1 MDKTLI
7 IHPQEKP
14 GHWLWI
20 SALLFVSF
28 FVAGLT
34 AMTLLNGGVV
44 NRILLPIGADIAMFQ
59 LIWQEQPL
67 SALAFIVT
75 KSLFVFIHQDPR
87 SGLNLWTLQYDSIT
101 LAVYLFTALLGGRL
115 ISRARQTTRHSIGL
129 LRGLLGVVLLVTAF
143 TYMTAIEHCSGATWV
158 GFVAFYGLGFSD
170 FEFYPYYQGTL
181 TLLGLGLLIWG
192 LIKGRQQTQANR

>member
-7 IHPQEKP
+7 IHPQKKLN
-14 GHWLWI
+14 HWLSM

-28 FVAGLT
+28 FVIGLA
-34 AMTLLNGGVV
+34 AMTLLNGGMV
-44 NRILLPIGADIAMFQ
+44 NHMLFPIGADTTMFQ

-67 SALAFIVT
+67 SALEFIVT

-101 LAVYLFTALLGGRL
+101 LIVYLFTALLGGWL
-115 ISRARQTTRHSIGL
+115 ISRARQTVRRNTRL
-129 LRGLLGVVLLVTAF
+129 LHGLLGIVLLVTAF

-158 GFVAFYGLGFSD
+158 GFVAFYGLGFSN

-181 TLLGLGLLIWG
+181 SLLGLSLLTAGLV
-192 LIKGRQQTQANR
+192 KQVQTNR

>member
-1 MDKTLI
+1 MDNTLI

-14 GHWLWI
+14 NHWLLM
-20 SALLFVSF
+20 STLLFIGF
-28 FVAGLT
+28 FVVGLT
-34 AMTLLNGGVV
+34 AMTLLNGGIV
-44 NRILLPIGADIAMFQ
+44 NHMLFPVGTDIAMFQ

-67 SALAFIVT
+67 RALEFIVT

-101 LAVYLFTALLGGRL
+101 LVVYLFAALLGGQL
-115 ISRARQTTRHSIGL
+115 ISRARQTVRHNTGL

-181 TLLGLGLLIWG
+181 SLLSLGLLTWG
-192 LIKGRQQTQANR
+192 FIKQAQANR

>member
-7 IHPQEKP
+7 AHPQEKSNR
-14 GHWLWI
+14 WL
-20 SALLFVSF
+20 SMSGLLFISF
-28 FVAGLT
+28 FVVGL
-34 AMTLLNGGVV
+34 ALMTLLNSGVV
-44 NRILLPIGADIAMFQ
+44 NHMLFPIGTDIAMFQ

-67 SALAFIVT
+67 SALEFMVT

-101 LAVYLFTALLGGRL
+101 LVVYLFAALSGGRL
-115 ISRARQTTRHSIGL
+115 ISHARQASQHNTGL

-158 GFVAFYGLGFSD
+158 GFVGLYGLGFSD
-170 FEFYPYYQGTL
+170 FEFYPYYQSVL

-192 LIKGRQQTQANR
+192 RVKPQANR

>member
-7 IHPQEKP
+7 VHPPKKP
-14 GHWLWI
+14 NHWLSM

-28 FVAGLT
+28 FVIGLA
-34 AMTLLNGGVV
+34 AMVLLNGGMV
-44 NRILLPIGADIAMFQ
+44 NHMLFPIGADIAMFQ

-67 SALAFIVT
+67 SALKFIVT

-101 LAVYLFTALLGGRL
+101 LLVYLFAALLGGQL
-115 ISRARQTTRHSIGL
+115 INRARQTAQHNTGL
-129 LRGLLGVVLLVTAF
+129 LRGLLGVVLLVAAF

-158 GFVAFYGLGFSD
+158 GFVAFYGLGFND

-181 TLLGLGLLIWG
+181 SLLGLGLLIWG
-192 LIKGRQQTQANR
+192 LVKQAQANR